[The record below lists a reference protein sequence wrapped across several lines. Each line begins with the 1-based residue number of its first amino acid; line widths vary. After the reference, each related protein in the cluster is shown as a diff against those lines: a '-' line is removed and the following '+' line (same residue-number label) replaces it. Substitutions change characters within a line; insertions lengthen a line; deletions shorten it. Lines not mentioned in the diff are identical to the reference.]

1 MKFQLYSQSDRAWT
15 AMLAAIEDA
24 QKSVYLEMYIFLAD
38 TTKTHDFV
46 GAFEKKAREG
56 LEVVLVLDAVGSVSL
71 PGDVI
76 ARLRTAGVEVRFFR
90 HIFHRTHRKLLIIDA
105 EVAFLGGVNI
115 AEEFRSWYDLQVAVE
130 GAVVRP
136 LLASFV
142 RTYRFAG
149 GQKTLLVP
157 EKLLR
162 KKKVRVRAWLLDHV
176 PFIRKGALKP
186 YYVRKIAHAYSS
198 LDFVTPYFIPARWLE
213 RALADAVVRGVHVRV
228 LIPAKTNHRFLDVAN
243 AHYAAR
249 AVAAGIE
256 VRMVGGMNHA
266 KAMVMDRGEAMVG
279 SANID
284 TLSFER
290 NGELGVFFVDQKIVA
305 AIEEAIE
312 AWVSRSLVFHP
323 TTHGLSWFGKL
334 LVPVVRLF
342 SGVL

>member
-1 MKFQLYSQSDRAWT
+1 
-15 AMLAAIEDA
+15 MLAAIETA
-24 QKSVYLEMYIFLAD
+24 EKSIYLEMYIFLAD
-38 TTKTHDFV
+38 TAQTHDFV

-56 LEVVLVLDAVGSVSL
+56 LEVVLVLDAVGSVRLSS
-71 PGDVI
+71 DAI
-76 ARLRTAGVEVRFFR
+76 TRLRTAGVEVRFFR
-90 HIFHRTHRKLLIIDA
+90 HIFHRTHRKLLIVDA

-149 GQKTLLVP
+149 GIRELLVP
-157 EKLLR
+157 KKLIR
-162 KKKVRVRAWLLDHV
+162 KKKQHVRAWLLDHV
-176 PFIRKGALKP
+176 PFMRKGSLKP
-186 YYVRKIAHAYSS
+186 YYVRKISNACSAID
-198 LDFVTPYFIPARWLE
+198 LVTPYFIPARWLE
-213 RALADAVVRGVHVRV
+213 RALADAVARGVRVRV

-249 AVAAGIE
+249 AVATGIE

-290 NGELGVFFVDQKIVA
+290 NGELGIFFVDPNIVA
-305 AIEEAIE
+305 AIEAAIE
-312 AWVSRSLVFHP
+312 TWASRSLVFHP